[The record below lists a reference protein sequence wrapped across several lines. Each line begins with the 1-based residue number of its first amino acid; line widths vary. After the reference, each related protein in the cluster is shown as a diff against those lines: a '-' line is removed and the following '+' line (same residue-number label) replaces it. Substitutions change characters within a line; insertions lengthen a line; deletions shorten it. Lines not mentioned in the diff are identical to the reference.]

1 MMERSAVMKAIT
13 KHRLQVL
20 FTLIVVLLLTSS
32 ALASSGGP
40 YVLDWFTVDG
50 GGGTSTGGVYSLSGT
65 AGQADAGVLSGGSY
79 TLAGGFW
86 KALGEALARLYLP
99 VVRK

>member
-1 MMERSAVMKAIT
+1 MERIAAMNALT
-13 KHRLQVL
+13 KHRLRVL
-20 FTLIVVLLLTSS
+20 ITLTAVLLLTSS

-50 GGGTSTGGVYSLSGT
+50 GGGTSTGGMYSLSGT
-65 AGQADAGVLSGGSY
+65 AGQADAGAMSGGTF
-79 TLAGGFW
+79 TLWGGFW
-86 KALGEALARLYLP
+86 GALKTVVTSMYLP

>member
-1 MMERSAVMKAIT
+1 MKALT
-13 KHRLQVL
+13 KHRLRIL
-20 FTLIVVLLLTSS
+20 ITLAVVCLLTSS
-32 ALASSGGP
+32 ALASSEAA
-40 YVLDWFTVDG
+40 YLLNWYTVDG

-65 AGQADAGVLSGGSY
+65 IGQADAGAMSGGIY

-86 KALGEALARLYLP
+86 GGLGKIISSLYLP